1 MLNASGSFALS
12 YRVFK
17 PTTVWSLHLLRQDW
31 INIAHGSGFRRIK
44 ANTLKTSV
52 DISEEK

>member
-1 MLNASGSFALS
+1 MLNASGSFALP